1 MPLHRDDPRTLGGYR
16 IVDRLGSGGMGV
28 VYLGRSR
35 SGREVAVKVVHAQ
48 YAQDDVFRARFR
60 QEIEAVRKVSGA
72 FTAPVVGADPEAS
85 RPWMATQYVPGPA
98 LSALIQD
105 TGPLKGARLR
115 LLALGLVEALRDIHR
130 AGVVHRDLKPGN
142 VLMAEDG
149 PRVIDFGISRAA
161 ENLPLTET
169 GHVIGTPPFMSPEQ
183 FEDARSVGPASDVF
197 SLGALLVFAAT
208 GSGPFDADSPY
219 LTAYRVMHEEPSVD
233 AVAEPLRSL
242 LIRCL
247 AKKAGDRPGLE
258 ELGREF
264 AEALP
269 EPAAD
274 DRETVTL
281 RLPPPGPPRDRTAP
295 AAAASRPDR
304 RSRLRR
310 WPVLAGTAGVLALAV
325 TGYVLL
331 DPFQGRDGSTA
342 SQGST
347 PSHGTARTS
356 PAASRWAALPAGWK
370 PWRTSVYGAALSGV
384 TRPMNEDGAFSGNTL
399 SCAMGEDA
407 LYCGG
412 SGVFPV
418 RVDGATGRLAWRAD
432 SVPSGVDR
440 EYYDSTV
447 LGEYAGVLLVR
458 QSVVSSTGGPRAAK
472 VLALDSGTGE
482 LLWSRPMDDDT
493 VQPALVGD
501 LLLVPDGSRVT
512 ARDPRQG
519 TARWTTDLPAGPDH
533 FCGFHGTGSLAYAV
547 CLDAA
552 RSSHTLLYAVDPADG
567 TTRKVSV
574 PDGDLAYAGDA
585 DGDPV
590 LLASGGQDGSA
601 SEDSVPTEDSA
612 YTEVLLIDPKAGT
625 VRRKSLPGSPHGEA
639 TLVGGVLCFASSNGR
654 VTAHDPATG
663 KKLWETT
670 TTLQQPGPP
679 FSDEQGRTLYTASAS
694 GRVAALDTTT
704 GHLLWESPARAGQ
717 VIRTSF
723 HPTQVYPDGGSL
735 VVLSPDGTVFA
746 LDPAHP
752 DRESQPG

>member
-1 MPLHRDDPRTLGGYR
+1 MSLHKDDPRTLDGYR

-98 LSALIQD
+98 LSALIHD

-149 PRVIDFGISRAA
+149 PRVIDFGISRAT

-219 LTAYRVMHEEPSVD
+219 TTAYRVMHEEPSVD

-264 AEALP
+264 AETLP
-269 EPAAD
+269 EPAAGD
-274 DRETVTL
+274 PETVAL
-281 RLPPPGPPRDRTAP
+281 RLPPAAP
-295 AAAASRPDR
+295 TREEPTQAAAAPCPAR
-304 RSRLRR
+304 RSRRR
-310 WPVLAGTAGVLALAV
+310 WPLLAATATVLAAAV
-325 TGYVLL
+325 GAYFLF
-331 DPFQGRDGSTA
+331 DPFHRPDGSTA
-342 SQGST
+342 SKGST
-347 PSHGTARTS
+347 PSDRASSGTARWD
-356 PAASRWAALPAGWK
+356 PLPAGWK
-370 PWRTSVYGAALSGV
+370 PWRTSVFGAALSGV
-384 TRPMNEDGAFSGNTL
+384 TRPMNEEAGYAGKTL

-412 SGVFPV
+412 AGLFPV

-432 SVPSGVDR
+432 SVPSGVAR
-440 EYYDSTV
+440 ENYDSTV
-447 LGEYAGVLLVR
+447 LGEYDGVLLVR
-458 QSVVSSTGGPRAAK
+458 QSVVSSSGGPRAAK

-482 LLWSRPMDDDT
+482 LLWSRTMNDET

-501 LLLVPDGSRVT
+501 LLLVPDGKRVT
-512 ARDPRQG
+512 ARDPRKG
-519 TARWTTDLPAGPDH
+519 TARWTTVLPAEP
-533 FCGFHGTGSLAYAV
+533 AYYCNFLEIGGLPYAD
-547 CLDAA
+547 CSDQASSA
-552 RSSHTLLYAVDPADG
+552 RRTVFYAMTPADG

-574 PDGDLAYAGDA
+574 PDGDLAYVGDV
-585 DGDPV
+585 DGD
-590 LLASGGQDGSA
+590 LAFLDSA
-601 SEDSVPTEDSA
+601 DQAESVEDLVYAEDSV
-612 YTEVLLIDPKAGT
+612 YTEVLLIDPRTGT
-625 VRRKSLPGSPHGEA
+625 VRRKSLPGSSRGEA

-663 KKLWETT
+663 RKLWETT

-679 FSDEQGRTLYTASAS
+679 FSDKRGRTLYTASAS

-704 GHLLWESPARAGQ
+704 GHLLWESPARAEQ

-735 VVLSPDGTVFA
+735 TVLSPDGTVFA

-752 DRESQPG
+752 GQEPLSG

>member
-1 MPLHRDDPRTLGGYR
+1 MPLYKDDPRTLGGYR

-48 YAQDDVFRARFR
+48 YAQDDVFRVRFR
-60 QEIEAVRKVSGA
+60 QEIEAVRRVSGA
-72 FTAPVVGADPEAS
+72 FTAPVVGAGPEDS
-85 RPWMATQYVPGPA
+85 RPWMATQFVPGPA
-98 LSALIQD
+98 LSDLIRD
-105 TGPLKGARLR
+105 TGPLKGAQLR

-130 AGVVHRDLKPGN
+130 AGVVHRDLKPAN

-161 ENLPLTET
+161 ENQTLTET

-183 FEDARSVGPASDVF
+183 LTDARSAGPASDVF

-208 GSGPFDADSPY
+208 GHGPFDADSPY

-233 AVAEPLRSL
+233 AVAEPLRSVL
-242 LIRCL
+242 TRCL
-247 AKKAGDRPGLE
+247 AKEAGDRPGLE

-269 EPAAD
+269 ERTAG

-281 RLPPPGPPRDRTAP
+281 RLPPPGPAPDEPARAVTAPPRDR
-295 AAAASRPDR
+295 RP
-304 RSRLRR
+304 RLRR
-310 WPVLAGTAGVLALAV
+310 WPVLAAATGVLAVAV
-325 TGYVLL
+325 TGYVLF
-331 DPFQGRDGSTA
+331 DPFQRPDGSRSTA
-342 SQGST
+342 SAGST
-347 PSHGTARTS
+347 PSRG
-356 PAASRWAALPAGWK
+356 AATTTSRWAPLPAGWK
-370 PWRTSVYGAALSGV
+370 PWRTSVFGAALSGV
-384 TRPMNEDGAFSGNTL
+384 TRPMNEEQGYAGKTL
-399 SCAMGEDA
+399 SCAMGEAA

-412 SGVFPV
+412 SGLFPV
-418 RVDGATGRLAWRAD
+418 RVDGSTGRLAWRAD

-440 EYYDSTV
+440 AYYDSTV
-447 LGEYAGVLLVR
+447 LGEYDGVLLVR

-482 LLWSRPMDDDT
+482 LLWSRTMDDAT

-501 LLLVPDGSRVT
+501 LLLVPDGKRVT
-512 ARDPRQG
+512 ARDPRKG
-519 TARWTTDLPAGPDH
+519 TARWTTVLPADPAYYCNFVEIGGLPYAD
-533 FCGFHGTGSLAYAV
+533 CSDLASSAHTVFYA
-547 CLDAA
+547 LA
-552 RSSHTLLYAVDPADG
+552 PADG

-574 PDGDLAYAGDA
+574 PDGNLTYVGDVDGDLAFLYSAGQA
-585 DGDPV
+585 ESV
-590 LLASGGQDGSA
+590 
-601 SEDSVPTEDSA
+601 EDLVYTEDSA
-612 YTEVLLIDPKAGT
+612 YTEVLLIDPKTGT

-639 TLVGGVLCFASSNGR
+639 ALVGGVLCFASSNGR

-679 FSDEQGRTLYTASAS
+679 FSDKRGRTLYTAGAT

-746 LDPAHP
+746 LDPEHP
-752 DRESQPG
+752 AQEPQAG

>member
-1 MPLHRDDPRTLGGYR
+1 MPLHRDDPRALGGYR

-48 YAQDDVFRARFR
+48 YAQDDVFRTRFR
-60 QEIEAVRKVSGA
+60 QEIAAVRKVSGA
-72 FTAPVVGADPEAS
+72 FTAPVLDADPEAS

-98 LSALIQD
+98 LSDLIRG

-130 AGVVHRDLKPGN
+130 AGVVHRDLKPAN

-161 ENLPLTET
+161 GNQTLTET
-169 GHVIGTPPFMSPEQ
+169 GNMIGTPPFMAPEQ

-233 AVAEPLRSL
+233 AVAEPLRSVL
-242 LIRCL
+242 TRCL
-247 AKKAGDRPGLE
+247 AKKAGERPGLE

-269 EPAAD
+269 EPAAGD
-274 DRETVTL
+274 PETVTL
-281 RLPPPGPPRDRTAP
+281 RLPPSGPAP
-295 AAAASRPDR
+295 DEPARAAAAPPRDR

-310 WPVLAGTAGVLALAV
+310 RPVLAVATGVLAVAV
-325 TGYVLL
+325 TGYVLF
-331 DPFQGRDGSTA
+331 DPFQRPDGSRSAA
-342 SQGST
+342 SAGST
-347 PSHGTARTS
+347 PSHS
-356 PAASRWAALPAGWK
+356 ASRGTSRWDPLPTGWK
-370 PWRTSVYGAALSGV
+370 PWRTSVYGTALSGV
-384 TRPMNEDGAFSGNTL
+384 TRPMNEDGAFTGNTL

-418 RVDGATGRLAWRAD
+418 RVDGSTGRLAWRAD
-432 SVPSGVDR
+432 SVPSGVAR
-440 EYYDSTV
+440 ENYDSTV
-447 LGEYAGVLLVR
+447 LGEHDGVLLVN
-458 QSVVSSTGGPRAAK
+458 QSVLDSEGRGRAAK

-493 VQPALVGD
+493 VKPALVGD
-501 LLLVPDGSRVT
+501 LLLVPDGERVT

-533 FCGFHGTGSLAYAV
+533 FCGFHGTGGLAYAV

-567 TTRKVSV
+567 TTRKVNV
-574 PDGDLAYAGDA
+574 PDGDLENVGDLAGDLVFLES
-585 DGDPV
+585 GG
-590 LLASGGQDGSA
+590 GGQDESA
-601 SEDSVPTEDSA
+601 AADPA
-612 YTEVLLIDPKAGT
+612 YTGVLLIDPETGT
-625 VRRKSLPGSPHGEA
+625 VRRKSLPGSPRGEA
-639 TLVGGVLCFASSNGR
+639 ALVGGVLCFASSSGR
-654 VTAHDPATG
+654 VTAHDPGTG
-663 KKLWETT
+663 KRLWEAT
-670 TTLQQPGPP
+670 TTLQQPGTPV
-679 FSDEQGRTLYTASAS
+679 SDERGRTLFAASAS
-694 GRVAALDTTT
+694 GRTAALDTAT
-704 GHLLWESPARAGQ
+704 GRLLWESPARAQQ

-723 HPTQVYPDGGSL
+723 HPARVYPDGGSL

-752 DRESQPG
+752 DREPLSG

>member
-48 YAQDDVFRARFR
+48 YAQDDVFRTRFR
-60 QEIEAVRKVSGA
+60 QEIAAVRKVSGA
-72 FTAPVVGADPEAS
+72 FTAPVLDADPEAS

-98 LSALIQD
+98 LSDLIRG

-130 AGVVHRDLKPGN
+130 AGVVHRDLKPAN

-161 ENLPLTET
+161 GNQTLTET
-169 GHVIGTPPFMSPEQ
+169 GNMIGTPPFMAPEQ

-233 AVAEPLRSL
+233 AVAEPLRSV

-247 AKKAGDRPGLE
+247 AKKADERPGLE

-269 EPAAD
+269 EPAAGD
-274 DRETVTL
+274 QETVTL
-281 RLPPPGPPRDRTAP
+281 RLPPSGPAP
-295 AAAASRPDR
+295 DEPARAAAAPPRDR

-310 WPVLAGTAGVLALAV
+310 WPVLAGTAGVLAVAV
-325 TGYVLL
+325 TGYVLF
-331 DPFQGRDGSTA
+331 DPFQRPDGSRSTA
-342 SQGST
+342 SAGST
-347 PSHGTARTS
+347 PSHS
-356 PAASRWAALPAGWK
+356 ASRGTSRWDPLPAGWK

-384 TRPMNEDGAFSGNTL
+384 TGTMNDDGAFSGNTL

-412 SGVFPV
+412 SGVLPV

-432 SVPSGVDR
+432 SVPSGVAR
-440 EYYDSTV
+440 ENYDSTV
-447 LGEYAGVLLVR
+447 LGEHDGVLLVR
-458 QSVVSSTGGPRAAK
+458 QSVVSSTGADRAAK

-482 LLWSRPMDDDT
+482 LLWSRKMDDDT

-501 LLLVPDGSRVT
+501 LLLVPDGKRVT

-519 TARWTTDLPAGPDH
+519 TARWTTDLPAAPAYY
-533 FCGFHGTGSLAYAV
+533 CGFHEIGGRPYAGCFDPGSSPS
-547 CLDAA
+547 
-552 RSSHTLLYAVDPADG
+552 RTEFYAVDPADG

-574 PDGDLAYAGDA
+574 PDRDLAYVGDV
-585 DGDPV
+585 DGDLV
-590 LLASGGQDGSA
+590 FLASDGQDGSA
-601 SEDSVPTEDSA
+601 FEDSVPTEDSA
-612 YTEVLLIDPKAGT
+612 YTEVLLIDPKTGT
-625 VRRKSLPGSPHGEA
+625 VRSKSLPGSPHGA
-639 TLVGGVLCFASSNGR
+639 AALVGGVLCFASSNGR
-654 VTAHDPATG
+654 VTAHEPGTG
-663 KKLWETT
+663 KRLWATT
-670 TTLQQPGPP
+670 TSLEQPGTPVA
-679 FSDEQGRTLYTASAS
+679 DERGRTLFAASAS
-694 GRVAALDTTT
+694 GRVAALDKAT
-704 GHLLWESPARAGQ
+704 GRLLWESSARAAQ

-723 HPTQVYPDGGSL
+723 HPAQVYPDGGSL

-752 DRESQPG
+752 DREPLSG